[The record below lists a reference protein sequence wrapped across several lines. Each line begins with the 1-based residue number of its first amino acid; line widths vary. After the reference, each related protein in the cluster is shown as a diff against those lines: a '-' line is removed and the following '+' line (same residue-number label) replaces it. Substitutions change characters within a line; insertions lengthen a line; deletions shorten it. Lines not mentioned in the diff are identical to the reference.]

1 MSRGLELNLF
11 TLLENRHCET
21 RTWKIKEELSKVL
34 IIRVFLSD
42 FSTHYKFHN
51 EALFGRRMTPGEQL
65 KKNQRALYV
74 YAGAGQGAAGEDHR
88 RHQEDGQAGAD
99 GHCQNN
105 GQGEIRTISS
115 ELLQT

>member
-51 EALFGRRMTPGEQL
+51 DAPFGRRMTPGEQL
-65 KKNQRALYV
+65 KKNQRALNM
-74 YAGAGQGAAGEDHR
+74 AM
-88 RHQEDGQAGAD
+88 QELDREQQEKIIAD
-99 GHCQNN
+99 IKMMAKQ
-105 GQGEIRTISS
+105 ERMDTVKIMAKVR
-115 ELLQT
+115 